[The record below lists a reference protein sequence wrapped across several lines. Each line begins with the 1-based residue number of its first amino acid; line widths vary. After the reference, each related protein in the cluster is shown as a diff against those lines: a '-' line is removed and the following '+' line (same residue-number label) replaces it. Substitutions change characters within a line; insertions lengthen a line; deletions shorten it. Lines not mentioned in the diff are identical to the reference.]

1 MGASIRH
8 GTRRT
13 RGGGAVLECDSVE
26 KAAEPAARHPVAAV
40 GAVEVRAFR
49 EDEDAEGEIRRLD
62 AELTWNTSTSG
73 A

>member
-13 RGGGAVLECDSVE
+13 RGGGAVLECDSIEEAVE
-26 KAAEPAARHPVAAV
+26 AAV

-62 AELTWNTSTSG
+62 AELTWNSSTSG